1 MIGRLQPFDGQPAN
15 GTDGDGATFRPI
27 ATTMMACPKA
37 MVSKTAFTKTLA
49 QVKGVKIREQE
60 LDPFDSHG
68 QLAIRLEAAYM
79 K

>member
-1 MIGRLQPFDGQPAN
+1 
-15 GTDGDGATFRPI
+15 
-27 ATTMMACPKA
+27 MMACPKA
-37 MVSKTAFTKTLA
+37 MVTKTAFRKTLA

>member
-1 MIGRLQPFDGQPAN
+1 
-15 GTDGDGATFRPI
+15 
-27 ATTMMACPKA
+27 MMACPKA
-37 MVSKTAFTKTLA
+37 MVTKTAFTKTLA

-79 K
+79 KRVTGRRFERWWPSPMVTLRYRAPRKVVVL